1 MASAE
6 VAKRLQEL
14 GDTSTSQQDRPAG
27 YKRLLNQILST
38 TTSSQ
43 DTTSNIE
50 AFIESILSDNL
61 GIVAARPLLGAA
73 VESIKGIADLD
84 LRIQAGITALRSLES
99 RVVSFEEQDAQLRDM
114 LADAYTLQEE
124 YIEAAKVLQGIQ
136 LESSQRRIADDHKVS
151 VWIRICR
158 LYLEEDDTTSAES
171 YLNRA
176 KNLRHKVNNPELILG
191 FQLSEA
197 RILDARRKFL
207 EASQAYHSF
216 SFSTVLEEEE
226 RTRALSSAIVCAVLA
241 GAGPQRSRALGK
253 LYKDERAPQVPEFG
267 ILEDMFL
274 DRLLSPEEVNKFS
287 ENLSPHQL
295 AQTSDGSTVLAKAVV
310 EHNLLSVSRL
320 YDNIGVDELG
330 KLLGLDADKAE
341 GYAARMLEQGRIAG
355 SIDQID
361 RVIIFE
367 GTAAGVERGGSEPRR
382 TIIGKGLRKWDA
394 RVQGVAEELE
404 RVASMIQLHHPVS
417 RARPGDSKDRISN
430 LCGEPYIKPD
440 GSLMDCTRTYSS
452 PFKTHSIGMS

>member
-1 MASAE
+1 MATAE
-6 VAKRLQEL
+6 IGKGLQEL
-14 GDTSTSQQDRPAG
+14 GGSSASQDRPAG
-27 YKRLLNQILST
+27 YKQLLDRIVSSATSPQELIL
-38 TTSSQ
+38 
-43 DTTSNIE
+43 NLE
-50 AFIESILSDNL
+50 AFIDSILSDAL

-73 VESIKGIADLD
+73 VEAIKSVANLD
-84 LRIQAGITALRSLES
+84 LRIQAGTAALRSVES
-99 RVVSFEEQDAQLRDM
+99 QVASFEEQDAQLRDI

-136 LESSQRRIADDHKVS
+136 LESSQRRIPDDHKVS

-176 KNLRHKVNNPELILG
+176 KNLRHKVSNPELILG

-216 SFSTVLEEEE
+216 SFSAVLEEEE

-253 LYKDERAPQVPEFG
+253 LYKDDRAPQVPEFG
-267 ILEDMFL
+267 ILENMFL
-274 DRLLSPEEVNKFS
+274 DRLLSPEEVTKFS

-295 AQTSDGSTVLAKAVV
+295 AQTSDGSTVLAKAMV

-320 YDNIGVDELG
+320 YDNIGLDELAS
-330 KLLGLDADKAE
+330 LLGLDADKAE

-367 GTAAGVERGGSEPRR
+367 GVVGGGERAGSEQRR
-382 TIIGKGLRKWDA
+382 TMGGKGLRKWDA

-404 RVASMIQLHHPVS
+404 RVTSMIQLHNPVS
-417 RARPGDSKDRISN
+417 KIRR
-430 LCGEPYIKPD
+430 L
-440 GSLMDCTRTYSS
+440 
-452 PFKTHSIGMS
+452 

>member
-1 MASAE
+1 MVTPD
-6 VAKRLQEL
+6 VAKGLREL
-14 GDTSTSQQDRPAG
+14 GDSLASQDRPAG
-27 YKRLLNQILST
+27 YKKLLDQIV
-38 TTSSQ
+38 SSAASPREL
-43 DTTSNIE
+43 TSNLE
-50 AFIESILSDNL
+50 VFIESVLADNL
-61 GIVAARPLLGAA
+61 GIVAARPLLAAA
-73 VESIKGIADLD
+73 VESIRSVAELD
-84 LRIQAGITALRSLES
+84 LRIQAGTTALRLVGP
-99 RVVSFEEQDAQLRDM
+99 RVTSFEEQDAQLRGI

-124 YIEAAKVLQGIQ
+124 YVEAAKVLQGIQ
-136 LESSQRRIADDHKVS
+136 LESSQRRIPDDHKVS

-176 KNLRHKVNNPELILG
+176 KNLRHQVSNPELILG

-216 SFSTVLEEEE
+216 SFSNVLDEEE

-253 LYKDERAPQVPEFG
+253 LYKDDRAPQVPEFG
-267 ILEDMFL
+267 ILENMFL
-274 DRLLSPEEVNKFS
+274 DRLLSPEEVTKFS
-287 ENLSPHQL
+287 EKLSSHQL

-320 YDNIGVDELG
+320 YDNIGLDELAN
-330 KLLGLDADKAE
+330 LLGLDADKAE

-361 RVIIFE
+361 RVILFGDIV
-367 GTAAGVERGGSEPRR
+367 GSTERGGSEQRR
-382 TIIGKGLRKWDA
+382 TVGAKRLRKWDA

-404 RVASMIQLHHPVS
+404 RIASMIQLHNPVS
-417 RARPGDSKDRISN
+417 KFRRLGGPRPLTSSRILHRPKWLIEGTS
-430 LCGEPYIKPD
+430 
-440 GSLMDCTRTYSS
+440 
-452 PFKTHSIGMS
+452 